1 MGILL
6 SYSLAV
12 SVAIMVLFPVLHR
25 IVNRCTSFRFNR
37 VAIICALASALMFPF
52 VFGADFRGLFSE
64 DVVSSDLPQ
73 MINETTSVP
82 RTADRNLTDASGTAA
97 VCVTVAII
105 VYLSGVVI
113 LLCREAVSYIR
124 LFWII
129 ARSDKTRRD
138 GITICKLDVKDV
150 APFSWDNYIFLRDYE
165 CADGNDIIYLHEKA
179 HTDRRHWIDVLF
191 ADLFCIILW
200 YNPIAWMTRQLMKLN
215 HEFEADDAV
224 IWAGIDTYDYQRLLV
239 VKAMDNRSIPMANSF
254 AADKRSFRKRVMI
267 MSQRRSSR
275 RPIFLVLCAVPAVAL
290 AGTALS
296 MPVSLKLLSSISDY
310 SFNRELSSGQ
320 KRSDAIVQGPTID
333 NEVRETE
340 PDTPTVI
347 PSPFKDQT
355 ALADIVR
362 LSVETIRPGK
372 DTKVN
377 IEIVVD
383 EEGCVKDV
391 LTDTPD
397 GSEIA
402 AAIKKEFNGIRFE
415 QMTDNGR
422 PVEVR
427 FNIPIQLKKQE

>member
-1 MGILL
+1 
-6 SYSLAV
+6 
-12 SVAIMVLFPVLHR
+12 
-25 IVNRCTSFRFNR
+25 
-37 VAIICALASALMFPF
+37 
-52 VFGADFRGLFSE
+52 
-64 DVVSSDLPQ
+64 
-73 MINETTSVP
+73 
-82 RTADRNLTDASGTAA
+82 
-97 VCVTVAII
+97 
-105 VYLSGVVI
+105 
-113 LLCREAVSYIR
+113 
-124 LFWII
+124 
-129 ARSDKTRRD
+129 
-138 GITICKLDVKDV
+138 
-150 APFSWDNYIFLRDYE
+150 
-165 CADGNDIIYLHEKA
+165 
-179 HTDRRHWIDVLF
+179 
-191 ADLFCIILW
+191 
-200 YNPIAWMTRQLMKLN
+200 
-215 HEFEADDAV
+215 
-224 IWAGIDTYDYQRLLV
+224 
-239 VKAMDNRSIPMANSF
+239 
-254 AADKRSFRKRVMI
+254 
-267 MSQRRSSR
+267 
-275 RPIFLVLCAVPAVAL
+275 
-290 AGTALS
+290 